1 MKEIKLNFLFS
12 IDTFNNYE
20 RDKFNFDISVFFG
33 DNDWSVFNDLQL
45 LIGEKKLLWKR

>member
-20 RDKFNFDISVFFG
+20 RDKFNFDLSVII
-33 DNDWSVFNDLQL
+33 NDINWVIFNDLEF
-45 LIGEKKLLWKR
+45 LIGDKKLL